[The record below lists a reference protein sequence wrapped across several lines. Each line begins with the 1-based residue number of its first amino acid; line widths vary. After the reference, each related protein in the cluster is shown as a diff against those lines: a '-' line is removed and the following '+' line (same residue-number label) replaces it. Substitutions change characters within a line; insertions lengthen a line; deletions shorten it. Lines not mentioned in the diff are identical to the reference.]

1 MVTMTIPVESM
12 LGRENGSILIGEKV
26 RSQFYS
32 ELMKKKQRGKEESK
46 EKKFFQKL
54 EEVKRLLS
62 PNSFAELGIATKP
75 NSGGKSWLVA

>member
-32 ELMKKKQRGKEESK
+32 ELMKKKQRGKGESK
-46 EKKFFQKL
+46 EKKFF
-54 EEVKRLLS
+54 
-62 PNSFAELGIATKP
+62 
-75 NSGGKSWLVA
+75 KS

>member
-32 ELMKKKQRGKEESK
+32 ELMKKKQRGKRNQKRKS
-46 EKKFFQKL
+46 FFQ
-54 EEVKRLLS
+54 S
-62 PNSFAELGIATKP
+62 
-75 NSGGKSWLVA
+75 